1 MAELVM
7 PVSKL
12 VALVVLLAAITQID
26 ATLAIKISLAAGAW
40 LAWA

>member
-1 MAELVM
+1 
-7 PVSKL
+7 
-12 VALVVLLAAITQID
+12 VLLAAITQID